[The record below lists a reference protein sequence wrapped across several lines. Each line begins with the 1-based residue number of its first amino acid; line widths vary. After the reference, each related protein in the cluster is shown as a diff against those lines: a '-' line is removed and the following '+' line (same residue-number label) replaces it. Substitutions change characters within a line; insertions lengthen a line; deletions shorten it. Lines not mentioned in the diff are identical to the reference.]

1 MCVKFSSLFPPSFCH
16 RIVSSL
22 SLSFSVPSSFFPT
35 LFLCLSLSGRFES
48 GRGSPSRGGV
58 ASSRVESSR
67 RVTLPRTTS
76 AVFHSPQSPTREG
89 AALPP
94 FSVSERTRQKWHSF
108 LQYRA
113 SRAPRCVSSLRE
125 ILTRIE
131 YKKIYNARSIIM
143 TPEAKRGLP
152 NSPPLPLLYAAR
164 VSLSLSLF
172 VFACFFLLL
181 LLPSSG
187 DFYCYLLFTRG

>member
-16 RIVSSL
+16 RVASSL
-22 SLSFSVPSSFFPT
+22 SLSRFLPLFFPHSFFVS
-35 LFLCLSLSGRFES
+35 LSLADSSQVEAR
-48 GRGSPSRGGV
+48 RAAAGSR
-58 ASSRVESSR
+58 RVESS

-76 AVFHSPQSPTREG
+76 AVFHSPQPPTREG

-164 VSLSLSLF
+164 VSLSLSLRLR
-172 VFACFFLLL
+172 VF
-181 LLPSSG
+181 LPPPPPP
-187 DFYCYLLFTRG
+187 

>member
-67 RVTLPRTTS
+67 VTLPRTTS
-76 AVFHSPQSPTREG
+76 AVFHSPQPPTREG

-164 VSLSLSLF
+164 VSLSLSLRLR
-172 VFACFFLLL
+172 VF
-181 LLPSSG
+181 LPPPPP
-187 DFYCYLLFTRG
+187 